1 MLRKANLLDS
11 KTCDIQLEEVICMLE
26 KYYNP
31 ETTLKAK
38 LGQEQFDSYLAAN
51 PMLLRANQEAA
62 AKKKR

>member
-1 MLRKANLLDS
+1 
-11 KTCDIQLEEVICMLE
+11 MLE